1 MLYKINAL
9 NIAASS
15 DTEPNPKQS
24 EKAAQSQKKNS
35 IKRMYT
41 KIGSTG
47 VNEIKMITK
56 KYIKKQN

>member
-1 MLYKINAL
+1 MQYKSNAL

-15 DTEPNPKQS
+15 DTGPNPKQS
-24 EKAAQSQKKNS
+24 EKAAQSQKSKNS

-47 VNEIKMITK
+47 VNELKIITK
-56 KYIKKQN
+56 NKFL